1 MIARLPSLSAFS
13 TFEAAARHQSFT
25 RAAEELRVTPA
36 AVSYVVRELEAQLKV
51 KLFHRTKRA
60 VRLTQAGEILNVTV
74 SSAIESIGHALE
86 RVRSLDGH
94 PVVKVTTTPGI
105 AMKWL
110 VPRLNGFL
118 EKFPDVDVR
127 VDMSHR
133 PVDLMREDMD
143 IAIRFGTGQYPG
155 LQVERLLSDKIF
167 PICSPKMLKGP
178 RPLRHPRDL
187 RHFTLIHV
195 DWQAQGATWPTWQM
209 WMTAAGIT
217 GIDTTRGIHFDQGVM
232 AIQAAIDGQG
242 VALGDSSLTGTDLA
256 QGRLVRP
263 FALALDAPAR
273 FAYWIV
279 VPPHTAE
286 RPLVNAFRDWLRS
299 EAAMMEQ
306 AKPKPSDRQ
315 RAQRSG

>member
-1 MIARLPSLSAFS
+1 MKPRLPRLSAFS

-25 RAAEELRVTPA
+25 RAAEELAVTPA
-36 AVSYVVRELEAQLKV
+36 AVSYMIRELETQLGV
-51 KLFHRTKRA
+51 KLFHRTKRV
-60 VRLTQAGEILNVTV
+60 VRLTDAGQILTSTV
-74 SSAIESIGHALE
+74 ANAFEDIRRAVE
-86 RVRSLDGH
+86 RVRNLDGQ
-94 PVVKVTTTPGI
+94 PRLKVTTSPGI

-133 PVDLMREDMD
+133 AVDFVREDMD

-155 LQVERLLSDKIF
+155 LQVDRLLSDTVF
-167 PICSPKMLKGP
+167 PICSPKLLRGS

-187 RHFTLIHV
+187 RHFPLIHV
-195 DWQAQGATWPTWQM
+195 DWQALGETWPTWEM
-209 WMTAAGIT
+209 WMAAAGVT
-217 GIDTTRGIHFDQGVM
+217 GVDTRRGLHFDQGVM

-242 VALGDSSLTGTDLA
+242 VALGDSSLTATDLA

-263 FALALDAPAR
+263 FDLALSAPAQ

-286 RPLVNAFRDWLRS
+286 RPLVIAFRDWLRS
-299 EAAMMEQ
+299 EAAMMDQ
-306 AKPKPSDRQ
+306 AKPKPTGRK
-315 RAQRSG
+315 RA

>member
-1 MIARLPSLSAFS
+1 VPGLGAFS

-25 RAAEELRVTPA
+25 RAAEELHVTPA
-36 AVSYVVRELEAQLKV
+36 AVSYSIRELESQLGV
-51 KLFHRTKRA
+51 KLFHRTKRV
-60 VRLTQAGEILNVTV
+60 VRLTDAGEQLNSTV
-74 SSAIESIGHALE
+74 ATALDAIGRAVE
-86 RVRSLDGH
+86 RVRSTDGQ
-94 PVVKVTTTPGI
+94 PRLKVTTTPGL

-127 VDMSHR
+127 IDMSKR
-133 PVDLMREDMD
+133 PVEFMREDMD
-143 IAIRFGTGQYPG
+143 IAIRFGNGQFPG
-155 LQVERLLSDKIF
+155 LQVDHLMSDTVY
-167 PICSPKMLKGP
+167 PVCSPGLLKGP

-195 DWQAQGATWPTWQM
+195 DWQKDGEVWPTWEM
-209 WMTAAGIT
+209 WVKSAGAT
-217 GIDTTRGIHFDQGVM
+217 GIDTKRGIHFDQSVM

-242 VALGDSSLTGTDLA
+242 VALGDSSLTSVDLA

-263 FALALDAPAR
+263 FELAINAPAQ

-286 RPLVNAFRDWLRS
+286 RPLVIAFRDWLLA
-299 EAAMMEQ
+299 EAA
-306 AKPKPSDRQ
+306 ARRLPKSRPKSSKSA
-315 RAQRSG
+315 RAL